1 MFDFYGLR
9 EQPFSLLPNPRFM
22 YLYLPRQ
29 KTRAKLL
36 YFLKGRTA
44 SLYLYG
50 PVGSGKTSLL
60 RLIAQEVHGDPEANV
75 FSAVRLTFRARRSC
89 ARIVPLT

>member
-1 MFDFYGLR
+1 MLDFYGLR

-22 YLYLPRQ
+22 VLSQPHQ
-29 KTRAKLL
+29 ETKAKLL

-50 PVGSGKTSLL
+50 PVRSGKTSLL
-60 RLIAQEVHGDPEANV
+60 RLIALREFDIAARPSYNRLALCESKCEQIL
-75 FSAVRLTFRARRSC
+75 VR
-89 ARIVPLT
+89 